1 MTLDEI
7 HIRHCMLYE
16 FRSGSNVKEAHAK
29 ICAVYKDAL
38 SLRKCER
45 WFARFRS
52 GDFNL
57 NDRSRFGRPLEMDD
71 VVLKSLVE
79 SDPKLSS
86 REIAIILKNTHTT
99 VLDHL
104 HKIGKMNKCGIWVP
118 HTLNPEQLLN
128 RTTICASLLAR
139 LELDP
144 FIERIITG
152 DEKWVLYVNVER
164 RKQWLSSGQQPISY
178 QKPGLHPKKILLCVW
193 WDMKGIL
200 YFELLNMDQRI
211 TAEIYCQ
218 QLDRLRKI
226 LIKKRPALVNQK
238 GVILL
243 HDNAKPHIAKITRKK
258 LKEFGWEVLPHP
270 SFSPDLAPSD
280 YHLFQSLQ
288 HFLSDKNFKNKEE
301 IQTAIFG
308 FFNSKPKSFYR
319 KGIEILQQ
327 RWERVIENDGEYII
341 D

>member
-1 MTLDEI
+1 
-7 HIRHCMLYE
+7 
-16 FRSGSNVKEAHAK
+16 
-29 ICAVYKDAL
+29 
-38 SLRKCER
+38 
-45 WFARFRS
+45 
-52 GDFNL
+52 
-57 NDRSRFGRPLEMDD
+57 
-71 VVLKSLVE
+71 
-79 SDPKLSS
+79 
-86 REIAIILKNTHTT
+86 
-99 VLDHL
+99 
-104 HKIGKMNKCGIWVP
+104 
-118 HTLNPEQLLN
+118 
-128 RTTICASLLAR
+128 
-139 LELDP
+139 
-144 FIERIITG
+144 
-152 DEKWVLYVNVER
+152 
-164 RKQWLSSGQQPISY
+164 
-178 QKPGLHPKKILLCVW
+178 
-193 WDMKGIL
+193 MKGIL